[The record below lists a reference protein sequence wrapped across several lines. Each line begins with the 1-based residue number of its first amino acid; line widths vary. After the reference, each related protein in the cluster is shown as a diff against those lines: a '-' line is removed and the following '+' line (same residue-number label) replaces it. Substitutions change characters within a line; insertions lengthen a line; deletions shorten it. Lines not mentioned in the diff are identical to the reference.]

1 MRFTPTKSTGCAFW
15 ASAVMVLVACST
27 TQDDAGPS
35 DMAQVPAG
43 SEVAVDVISKDG
55 SGGEQQIDEAIAS
68 VDHRT
73 SNEPTETDLEVGDE
87 ITNARSGQIPLEL
100 NDDVERWIEY
110 FTVRDR
116 ERFQRFLERGEKY
129 RPMITAVLKDQG
141 IPTEIYYQA
150 MIESG
155 FATHAK
161 SHASAVGIWQFIK
174 GTGHRYGLRIDGY
187 VDERRD
193 PMRATIAA
201 AIYMKDLYN
210 VFQNWYLAMAAYNA
224 GEGRIM
230 GAIMRAKTRDF
241 WEMVRGR
248 ALPAETM
255 NYIPK
260 FLAATIIG
268 HNPRRYGM
276 ENFKPEIMPILTS
289 VTVPSPL
296 KLTDIAKVTGVSI
309 ETLKESNPHIL
320 RGITPPGAASY
331 RLWVPKDQA
340 SAFEGADEKLAELR
354 LKGVRYVAESESSS
368 TGSSAVRLHT
378 VRRGETLAGIAG
390 RYGMTLAEIRRLNRM
405 SSSRILVGTKL
416 KVGKAPVTS
425 ASAQASAAAKNYRVK
440 RGDNLDTIAR
450 RFGISTDELKRIN
463 RLKRNTIFV
472 GQTLR
477 VGQQKG

>member
-1 MRFTPTKSTGCAFW
+1 MRFAPTTKSTGCALW
-15 ASAVMVLVACST
+15 ASAVLLLAACST
-27 TQDDAGPS
+27 TQSNVNEPTADAT
-35 DMAQVPAG
+35 A
-43 SEVAVDVISKDG
+43 EAVDQPG
-55 SGGEQQIDEAIAS
+55 SGTEQQIDAVIAS
-68 VDHRT
+68 VDQRVAT
-73 SNEPTETDLEVGDE
+73 TPTETDLEVGDE
-87 ITNARSGQIPLEL
+87 ITNARTGQIPMEL

-116 ERFQRFLERGEKY
+116 ERFQRFIERGEKY

-210 VFQNWYLAMAAYNA
+210 VFQSWYLAMAAYNA

-241 WEMVRGR
+241 WEMVRGK

-268 HNPRRYGM
+268 HNPRRYGI
-276 ENFKPEIMPILTS
+276 ESITPEIMPVLTS

-309 ETLKESNPHIL
+309 ETLKEANPHIL
-320 RGITPPGAASY
+320 RGVTPPGEATY

-340 SAFEGADEKLAELR
+340 AAFEGNESRLAALRVHGLRNIADTSSPSGR
-354 LKGVRYVAESESSS
+354 GV
-368 TGSSAVRLHT
+368 TTHQ
-378 VRRGETLAGIAG
+378 VRRGDTLAGIAG
-390 RYGMTLAEIRRLNRM
+390 RYGMTLSEIRRLNRM
-405 SSSRILVGTKL
+405 SSNRIMIGTRL
-416 KVGKAPVTS
+416 KVTGKAVS
-425 ASAQASAAAKNYRVK
+425 SRAAAPAPVAKSYKVK
-440 RGDNLDTIAR
+440 RGDNLDVIAK
-450 RFGISTDELKRIN
+450 RFGLSVDELKRLN

-472 GQTLR
+472 GQTLH